1 MTRIRTGGPASAA
14 PPESSVTAQLS
25 NYAVGVLQLN
35 ATGPPLQGRHQGR
48 PSIDRGSVTFK
59 ACPSS
64 FVVEAPRP
72 SSLSNNGNAFRIFFK
87 LLAGRE
93 PPFDHSHDGINVVEC
108 SRMRI
113 PFQMGN
119 VKHHDLL
126 MH

>member
-1 MTRIRTGGPASAA
+1 MAGPASAA

-25 NYAVGVLQLN
+25 NYAVGVV
-35 ATGPPLQGRHQGR
+35 TPPAPALQGRQQGR
-48 PSIDRGSVTFK
+48 PSIDRGPVTFE
-59 ACPSS
+59 ARPSD
-64 FVVEAPRP
+64 FVAEAPRP

-126 MH
+126 MR

>member
-1 MTRIRTGGPASAA
+1 MTRIRTGREPLARA
-14 PPESSVTAQLS
+14 PPESPAPTFGPLS
-25 NYAVGVLQLN
+25 CQITPLA
-35 ATGPPLQGRHQGR
+35 PLQGRHQGR